1 MAKVIFIMSTGR
13 CSTQFLARLL
23 AKGDPDTLVV
33 HEGAGPNFK
42 PAQVFRNSSF
52 EKTLAETHQLRKLF
66 GQIDTQ
72 LASGGRFIETGWP
85 AYGWGPYLQNRYGA
99 EFGFVHLLR
108 NPFATAA
115 SMTTHALL
123 GDGDDTLSKHCII
136 RPHIEAVLYPE
147 FQADYAGF
155 SYFERGLYH
164 WLEVHSFLL
173 EQSHGANFMGLFRFE
188 DLYEPDSTATRDL
201 WMRCGFDTA
210 KFQELPPYDQFNARA
225 RRGYAMNNQKLLS
238 LVWDLALQLGY
249 DDDLLQRWSDI
260 DFLSDYF
267 NKIRVPIARLP
278 RRQYRP

>member
-1 MAKVIFIMSTGR
+1 MAKVIFILSTGR

-23 AKGDPDTLVV
+23 TKGDANTLVV

-42 PAQVFRNSSF
+42 PAQVFRNTNF
-52 EKTLAETHQLRKLF
+52 EKVLAETHQLQDLF

-85 AYGWGPYLQNRYGA
+85 AYGWGPYLQKRYGD

-123 GDGDDTLSKHCII
+123 GDGDDTLSKHGII
-136 RPHIEAVLYPE
+136 RPHIKGVLYPG
-147 FQADYAGF
+147 FQSDYAEF

-173 EQSHGANFMGLFRFE
+173 DQSHGSSFLGLFRFE
-188 DLYEPDSTATRDL
+188 DLYKADSAAIRDL
-201 WMRCGFDTA
+201 WAKCGFDPD
-210 KFQELPPYDQFNARA
+210 KFQELPAYDQFNARA
-225 RRGYAMNNQKLLS
+225 RRGYAMKNKKLLT
-238 LVWDLALQLGY
+238 LVWDLAQRLGY
-249 DDDLLQRWSDI
+249 SDDLLQRWSDV

-267 NKIRVPIARLP
+267 NKIRVPRTRP
-278 RRQYRP
+278 RVR